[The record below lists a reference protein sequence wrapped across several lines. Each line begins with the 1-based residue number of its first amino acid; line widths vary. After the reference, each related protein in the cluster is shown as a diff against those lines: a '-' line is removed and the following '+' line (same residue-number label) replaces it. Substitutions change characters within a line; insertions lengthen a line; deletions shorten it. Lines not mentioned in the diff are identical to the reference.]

1 MVNASGD
8 PVIEA
13 AHIWSD
19 TLTVL
24 KHSASLSPRETGW
37 LEGVVPEGVFG
48 SFPAFKVVP
57 KTEPEP
63 LSEAKPA
70 QPYPS
75 EISPTVAEF
84 GKESYG
90 AKPAAAPREP
100 MPATEPQFPVG
111 QQKMNRDPET
121 HLNKNFTFD
130 SFVPGDSNRF
140 ARFRAGFQPVVYLW
154 RIGPGQNPLAERHR
168 QLCTG
173 QGSRAEGSIRHV

>member
-8 PVIEA
+8 PRNRGRPHLVRHA
-13 AHIWSD
+13 DGAQTQRFAQPTKD
-19 TLTVL
+19 
-24 KHSASLSPRETGW
+24 W

-48 SFPAFKVVP
+48 STIVLCVDNNDTLQAIQGDLNDSLLQALRTVTGENMFPAFKVVP

-90 AKPAAAPREP
+90 AKPDSR
-100 MPATEPQFPVG
+100 TL
-111 QQKMNRDPET
+111 NRCP
-121 HLNKNFTFD
+121 
-130 SFVPGDSNRF
+130 P
-140 ARFRAGFQPVVYLW
+140 P
-154 RIGPGQNPLAERHR
+154 
-168 QLCTG
+168 
-173 QGSRAEGSIRHV
+173 SRSSRSVNE

>member
-24 KHSASLSPRETGW
+24 KHSASLSPREKGW

-48 SFPAFKVVP
+48 STIVLCVDNNDTLQAIQGDLNDSLLQALRTVTGENMFPAFKVVP

-75 EISPTVAEF
+75 EISPTVAEA
-84 GKESYG
+84 GSRTAG
-90 AKPAAAPREP
+90 TDARHRAA
-100 MPATEPQFPVG
+100 
-111 QQKMNRDPET
+111 
-121 HLNKNFTFD
+121 
-130 SFVPGDSNRF
+130 VPGRSAEDESRSRDSS
-140 ARFRAGFQPVVYLW
+140 Q
-154 RIGPGQNPLAERHR
+154 
-168 QLCTG
+168 
-173 QGSRAEGSIRHV
+173 

>member
-24 KHSASLSPRETGW
+24 KHSASLSPREKGW

-48 SFPAFKVVP
+48 STIVLCVDNNDTLQAIQGDLNDSLLQALRTVTGENMFPAFKVVP

-70 QPYPS
+70 QPYP
-75 EISPTVAEF
+75 V
-84 GKESYG
+84 KN
-90 AKPAAAPREP
+90 P
-100 MPATEPQFPVG
+100 MVQSRQPHRG
-111 QQKMNRDPET
+111 NRCP
-121 HLNKNFTFD
+121 
-130 SFVPGDSNRF
+130 P
-140 ARFRAGFQPVVYLW
+140 P
-154 RIGPGQNPLAERHR
+154 
-168 QLCTG
+168 
-173 QGSRAEGSIRHV
+173 SRSSRSVSRR

>member
-24 KHSASLSPRETGW
+24 KHSASLSPREKGW

-48 SFPAFKVVP
+48 STIVLCVDNNDTLQAIQGDLNDSLLQALRTVTGENMFPAFKVVP

-75 EISPTVAEF
+75 EISPTVANSV
-84 GKESYG
+84 KN
-90 AKPAAAPREP
+90 P
-100 MPATEPQFPVG
+100 MVQSRQPHRG
-111 QQKMNRDPET
+111 NRCP
-121 HLNKNFTFD
+121 
-130 SFVPGDSNRF
+130 P
-140 ARFRAGFQPVVYLW
+140 P
-154 RIGPGQNPLAERHR
+154 
-168 QLCTG
+168 
-173 QGSRAEGSIRHV
+173 SRSSRSVSRR